1 MWLVLLESPKF
12 HFIIYLDSGVI
23 TVTFVL
29 KLIIIILKL
38 IFTVFSWHNYDE
50 LDYYKSHIVNIKI
63 TTGCSI
69 PFDRILTGLTLYR
82 LTYDTLSDY
91 PKTRQDQFYEV
102 ISRGH

>member
-82 LTYDTLSDY
+82 LTYDTLVIIQKQG
-91 PKTRQDQFYEV
+91 KTTFTK
-102 ISRGH
+102 